1 MDNQLSFTPIYVYNP
16 QLFKVPLD
24 FVILFVYILLNQSI
38 LMVNE
43 QECTKILN
51 EGEYKFTHD
60 EMLLIREFLTTLAII
75 EFEGYKRKQ
84 HKSSGDEC
92 NLLQKG

>member
-1 MDNQLSFTPIYVYNP
+1 
-16 QLFKVPLD
+16 
-24 FVILFVYILLNQSI
+24 
-38 LMVNE
+38 MVNE

-92 NLLQKG
+92 NLL